1 MMRSHLSYRKGQKI
15 FLSNSLECHGI
26 SSFSLLGWIMG
37 GNIGVVTFAVAF
49 FLGPVITWEQKSC
62 LYSYHKLKLPI
73 CIMLM
78 VPSGVR
84 AYASSDSGTFR
95 PDCVNLSGAC
105 FQLEVCVH
113 SPDAHQRHGVRLWH
127 TLSYSLV

>member
-1 MMRSHLSYRKGQKI
+1 MMRSHLSYQKGQKI

-26 SSFSLLGWIMG
+26 LSFCCSDGSWVEISAWLHLPLHFSLDRLSH
-37 GNIGVVTFAVAF
+37 GNK
-49 FLGPVITWEQKSC
+49 KSC

-84 AYASSDSGTFR
+84 TYASSDSGTFR

-113 SPDAHQRHGVRLWH
+113 SPDAHPRHGR
-127 TLSYSLV
+127 YLVTI